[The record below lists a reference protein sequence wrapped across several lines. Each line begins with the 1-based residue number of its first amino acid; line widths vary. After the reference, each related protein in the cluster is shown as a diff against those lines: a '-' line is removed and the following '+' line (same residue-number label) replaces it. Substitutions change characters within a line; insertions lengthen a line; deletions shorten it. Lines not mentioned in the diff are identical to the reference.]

1 MLENA
6 FLSPL
11 NLSILRKR
19 VSEMP
24 VIAADP
30 LRAVVRAMCKAA
42 GSADYEADLVADNL
56 VMANL
61 SGHDSHGVGML
72 PWYFEC
78 AQSGSLRVNRHAELV
93 RDEGAVILVDG
104 HAGFGQVIGKEA
116 FDIAIARARQHGVC
130 VMAIRNS
137 FHLCRIGAWAEQCA
151 AAGLVSTH
159 HTNVIGHGALVAP
172 FRGSDA
178 RYVTNPY
185 TAAMPATETN
195 PVTLLDFATSFVA
208 AGKIRVARNK
218 GVEAPEGAL
227 IDHTGQP
234 TRDPNVLYEEPKGAL
249 TSFGAH
255 KGYGMALINELFA
268 GVLSGGGT
276 NRPETNREPAATI
289 NCMLS
294 VIIDPARLVEKAFF
308 DAETD
313 ATIAH
318 VKASPPANP
327 AEPVLVPGDPERA
340 YREQRGREGIDVDP
354 ETWSQIKIGAERFNL
369 PGAELDRIAGLA

>member
-1 MLENA
+1 
-6 FLSPL
+6 
-11 NLSILRKR
+11 
-19 VSEMP
+19 MP
-24 VIAADP
+24 TIAAEP

-42 GSADYEADLVADNL
+42 GSTDIEADLVANNL
-56 VMANL
+56 VEANL
-61 SGHDSHGVGML
+61 TGHDSHGVGML

-78 AQSGSLRVNRHAELV
+78 AAAGSLKVNQHAEVV
-93 RDEGAVILVDG
+93 RDEGAMIVVDG

-116 FDIAIARARQHGVC
+116 FDIAIARAKEHGVC
-130 VMAIRNS
+130 VLAIRNS

-185 TAAMPATETN
+185 TAVMPGTN
-195 PVTLLDFATSFVA
+195 NNPPVLLDFATSFVA

-218 GVEAPEGAL
+218 GELAPEGAL
-227 IDHTGQP
+227 IDHEGRP
-234 TRDPNVLYEEPKGAL
+234 TRDPNVLFDEPKGAL

-276 NRPETNREPAATI
+276 NRPDTNREPAATI

-294 VIIDPARLVEKAFF
+294 VLIDPGRLVDSEFF
-308 DAETD
+308 NSETD
-313 ATIAH
+313 AALAH

-327 AEPVLVPGDPERA
+327 AEPVLVPGDPERLTKA
-340 YREQRGREGIDVDP
+340 KRGAEGISVDP
-354 ETWSQIKIGAERFNL
+354 ETWSQIKLGAERFQL
-369 PGAELDRIAGLA
+369 LGAEIDRIAGLS

>member
-1 MLENA
+1 
-6 FLSPL
+6 
-11 NLSILRKR
+11 
-19 VSEMP
+19 MP
-24 VIAADP
+24 TIAADP
-30 LRAVVRAMCKAA
+30 LRAVVHAMCKAA
-42 GSADYEADLVADNL
+42 GSTDYEATLVADNL

-78 AQSGSLRVNRHAELV
+78 AHAGSLRVNQHAEVV
-93 RDEGAVILVDG
+93 RDEGAVITVDG

-116 FDIAIARARQHGVC
+116 FDIAIDRARERGVC

-151 AAGLVSTH
+151 EAGMVSTH
-159 HTNVIGHGALVAP
+159 HTNVVGHGALVAP

-185 TAAMPATETN
+185 TAAMPATPSN

-227 IDHTGQP
+227 IDHQGRP
-234 TRDPNVLYEEPKGAL
+234 TRDPNVLYDEPKGAL
-249 TSFGAH
+249 TSFGGH

-294 VIIDPARLVEKAFF
+294 VIIDPGRLVDPAFF
-308 DAETD
+308 NSETD
-313 ATIAH
+313 ATLAH

-340 YREQRGREGIDVDP
+340 YREQRGRDGVDVDD
-354 ETWSQIKIGAERFNL
+354 ETWSQIKLGAERFDL

>member
-1 MLENA
+1 
-6 FLSPL
+6 
-11 NLSILRKR
+11 
-19 VSEMP
+19 MP
-24 VIAADP
+24 TIDAEP

-42 GSADYEADLVADNL
+42 GSSDYEAGLVAENL

-72 PWYFEC
+72 PNYFDGI
-78 AQSGSLRVNRHAELV
+78 ASGALKLNQHATV
-93 RDEGAVILVDG
+93 ARDEGAVMVVDG
-104 HAGFGQVIGKEA
+104 NAGFGQVIGKEA
-116 FDIAIARARQHGVC
+116 FDIGIERAKERGVC
-130 VMAIRNS
+130 VLAIRNS
-137 FHLCRIGAWAEQCA
+137 YHLCRIGAWAEQCA

-159 HTNVIGHGALVAP
+159 HTNVIGHGAIVAP
-172 FRGSDA
+172 FRGTDG

-185 TAAMPATETN
+185 TAVMPATEKN
-195 PVTLLDFATSFVA
+195 PATLLDFATSFVA

-218 GVEAPEGAL
+218 GVLAPEGAL
-227 IDHTGQP
+227 IDHTGRP

-276 NRPETNREPAATI
+276 NRPETNRDPQATI

-294 VIIDPARLVEKAFF
+294 VIIDPGRLVDRAFF
-308 DAETD
+308 NSEVD
-313 ATIAH
+313 ATLEH

-327 AEPVLVPGDPERA
+327 DQPVLVPGDPERA
-340 YREQRGREGIDVDP
+340 MRIERGGAGIEVDD
-354 ETWSQIKIGAERFNL
+354 ETWKQIQERGAMFGLSAEEMNRIGE
-369 PGAELDRIAGLA
+369 IA